1 MSSVK
6 YDNNYKPNLDLLP
19 DPQVSCNI
27 EGASVPIPKVGIN
40 ELEWPIRFLSKSG
53 MSKTLK
59 ANISAY
65 VSLGQGSKGI
75 NMSRLIRV
83 AQPFLDSELS
93 LYAMKS
99 ILKEYKEKVGA
110 EESYIKFKFDY
121 PIRQKALRSDLTGW
135 QYYSCATEGRMDVD
149 GNFNLYLTVEY
160 TYSSACPC
168 SNELSEHAR
177 KERGIPA
184 IPHSQRSSA
193 VVTVKIDIDNVL
205 YIEDLVEH
213 LNNALHTEVQVMVK
227 RADEQ
232 AFAELNAAY
241 PKFVEDATRLI
252 YSELDKDKK
261 ILDFNVICNHFES
274 LHKHNACAVIFK
286 GIEGGL
292 R

>member
-1 MSSVK
+1 
-6 YDNNYKPNLDLLP
+6 
-19 DPQVSCNI
+19 
-27 EGASVPIPKVGIN
+27 
-40 ELEWPIRFLSKSG
+40 